1 MIARE
6 NVKDLEKLQIKW
18 GMTKAEFMKNKPD
31 IWFDTKQYLVIN
43 VNYLGHYINADLLF
57 TKFPH
62 KKYSDYLSLI
72 MCNIGF
78 KDINRQNVIE
88 TVKDFRLFN
97 DHITKVNGKPLSL
110 TDPCLKKDDYKCYL
124 STLKERNSFGALW
137 EIEMT
142 DINGNEIILEILNIA
157 YIIENKIHHNINF
170 RVQ

>member
-1 MIARE
+1 
-6 NVKDLEKLQIKW
+6 
-18 GMTKAEFMKNKPD
+18 
-31 IWFDTKQYLVIN
+31 
-43 VNYLGHYINADLLF
+43 
-57 TKFPH
+57 
-62 KKYSDYLSLI
+62 
-72 MCNIGF
+72 
-78 KDINRQNVIE
+78 
-88 TVKDFRLFN
+88 
-97 DHITKVNGKPLSL
+97 VNGKPLSL